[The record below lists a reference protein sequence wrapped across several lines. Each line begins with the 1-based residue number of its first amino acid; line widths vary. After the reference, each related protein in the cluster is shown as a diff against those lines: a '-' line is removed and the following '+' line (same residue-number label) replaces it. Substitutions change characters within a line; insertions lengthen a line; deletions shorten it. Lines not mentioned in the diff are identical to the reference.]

1 MAELLMIPLVF
12 ILMGF
17 RHGFDTDH
25 VAAIADLVGAESGNK
40 AGRQVKLGLMY
51 VLGHGLIVLMLG
63 MLAVFT
69 GSRLPEPVLEAL
81 ESLVGVSLVVLGAA
95 VLITVF
101 RQKSKDSYV
110 SRAALVGGLL
120 ARLFGT
126 KKLKVQGAGIAGA
139 FAIGM
144 LHGVGAETPTQLA
157 LISTTAGLT
166 DALKAI
172 MPIVLFT
179 AGLAGATVLITYAA
193 SWSFLRAG
201 VRRIGYMLG
210 TPDRRI

>member
-69 GSRLPEPVLEAL
+69 GSRPPEPVLEAL

-110 SRAALVGGLL
+110 SRAALVGDCSRVFS
-120 ARLFGT
+120 ARR
-126 KKLKVQGAGIAGA
+126 
-139 FAIGM
+139 
-144 LHGVGAETPTQLA
+144 
-157 LISTTAGLT
+157 S
-166 DALKAI
+166 
-172 MPIVLFT
+172 
-179 AGLAGATVLITYAA
+179 
-193 SWSFLRAG
+193 
-201 VRRIGYMLG
+201 
-210 TPDRRI
+210 